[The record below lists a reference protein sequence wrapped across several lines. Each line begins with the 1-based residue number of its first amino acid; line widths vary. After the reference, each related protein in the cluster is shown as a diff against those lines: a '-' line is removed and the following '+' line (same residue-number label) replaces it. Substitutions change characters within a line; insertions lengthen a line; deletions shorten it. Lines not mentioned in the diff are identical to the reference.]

1 MKVKYQPSPKAE
13 RPTFEKGI
21 DVKYA
26 KAKRG
31 GFRGRW
37 YMLLLLVT
45 APVILMLWLLTRPY
59 LFVLAPG
66 IVTTEPLEVRAPQRG
81 MISEILVSQGMYVQE
96 NEPLLILEDT
106 LLDAQ
111 ITELKRQRA
120 KLDVSLDDEQ
130 QEILRQ
136 LQQRIDVAKDGLN
149 RQEKLLR
156 NFQDFE
162 RRGLIPVSDTVAI
175 IQYHTAAKMALEQ
188 AKTDNLKEHYD
199 QLVEQQSGT
208 IAQLRQ
214 SIDLELVKL
223 YSLKSA
229 LQIQAPFNAKVADIQ
244 VQAGEVV
251 GQELTLM
258 WLSGRDNPVVIAY
271 LEPKHLKFV
280 AIGQNASVKLP
291 TGDTF
296 RAQINE
302 PTELVGKLPKY
313 LSGPFDGEKPVL
325 KVTLTPKKSLSTSI
339 EGIPVEVSFDH
350 VWPWLDMFN

>member
-1 MKVKYQPSPKAE
+1 M
-13 RPTFEKGI
+13 
-21 DVKYA
+21 
-26 KAKRG
+26 
-31 GFRGRW
+31 
-37 YMLLLLVT
+37 
-45 APVILMLWLLTRPY
+45 
-59 LFVLAPG
+59 
-66 IVTTEPLEVRAPQRG
+66 
-81 MISEILVSQGMYVQE
+81 QE

-120 KLDVSLDDEQ
+120 KLDASLDDEQ
-130 QEILRQ
+130 EDILRQ
-136 LQQRIDVAKDGLN
+136 LQQLIVVAKEGLN
-149 RQEKLLR
+149 RQDKLLR
-156 NFQDFE
+156 NFQNFE

-188 AKTDNLKEHYD
+188 AKADNLKEQYD

-229 LQIQAPFNAKVADIQ
+229 LQIQAPFSAKIADIQ

-251 GQELTLM
+251 GQGLPLM

-271 LEPKHLKFV
+271 LEPKHLEFV
-280 AIGQNASVKLP
+280 TIGQNATVKLP

-339 EGIPVEVSFDH
+339 EGIPVLVSFDH